1 LLSFFL
7 SIGCGT
13 LYAQEII
20 PKKKTTNWFKTS
32 GLVKVTKKDLER
44 KVKDSISPSDTII
57 KATKTE
63 ESIFRRESKIADKY
77 AKLIKR
83 TNLLLCMIR
92 QNSIIKI

>member
-20 PKKKTTNWFKTS
+20 PKKPQTGNKWT
-32 GLVKVTKKDLER
+32 VKVTKKDLER

-57 KATKTE
+57 KGNKNPKK
-63 ESIFRRESKIADKY
+63 IFRRKVRYKADKY